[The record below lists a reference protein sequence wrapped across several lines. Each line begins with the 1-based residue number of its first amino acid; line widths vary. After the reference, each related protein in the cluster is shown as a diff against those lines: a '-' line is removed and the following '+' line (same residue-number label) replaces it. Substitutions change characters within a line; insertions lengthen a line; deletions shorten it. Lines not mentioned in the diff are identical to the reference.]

1 MGMGSFMNEK
11 TEIVLVV
18 EDDAETQEVLCA
30 ALELEGYTVHVAT
43 NGFEAINTARTLKP
57 DLVLMDIIMPV
68 MDGIEATR
76 ELKKDPITRH
86 IPILMVT
93 VVDRKK
99 DIINGLEAGATD
111 YIAKPFFLP
120 ELTARVKTA
129 LTTKKLYEEGIETKE
144 QLIMS
149 EEKYRQLVQNAGEG
163 ILVLQD
169 GMLRFFNPKTI
180 ELMGYSEDALTNR
193 PFIKMVHSEDREK
206 VGAYFQDPLVVEE
219 RTTSLTF
226 RIITE
231 DGNTKWLET
240 NTVSI
245 HWEDKPASL
254 SFLADITER
263 KRAEEEKKKIQG
275 QLLQAQKMEAV
286 GTLAGGIAHDFN
298 NLLQVVQGYTDL
310 LLHNAGHDERQY
322 LALQSIAGAAK
333 RGAALTRQLLTF
345 SRTMESYRRPL
356 DLNHKVQDVKNL
368 LERTIPKMISIKLEL
383 AEDLKIVNA
392 DATQV
397 EQMLMNLAVNA
408 KDSMPGGGELIIKTE
423 NVVLNE
429 ELCRIHPD
437 AHPWVYALLTV
448 SDNGHGMDEK
458 TLGHIFEPFF
468 TTKEIGKGTGLGLAM
483 VYGIVKSH
491 RGFISCSSQPGE
503 GTTSKV
509 YLPTVE
515 QEVEMVPEDKIIAP
529 VAGGKERILLVDD
542 EDIIRDLG
550 IQLLG
555 ESGYTVFAV
564 PDGETA
570 LELYRKEQKQIDL
583 VILDLLMP
591 GMGGMKCLDELL
603 TINPEARVLISTGYS
618 VDGPTKETV
627 EAKTGGCITKPF
639 DREQILN
646 MIREVLDAH

>member
-1 MGMGSFMNEK
+1 MNKK

-18 EDDAETQEVLCA
+18 EDDAEIQEVLCA

-43 NGFEAINTARTLKP
+43 NGFEAINAARTLKP
-57 DLVLMDIIMPV
+57 DVVLMDVIMPV

-111 YIAKPFFLP
+111 YIAKPFFVP
-120 ELTARVKTA
+120 ELTARVKAA
-129 LTTKKLYEEGIETKE
+129 LTSKRLYEECIETKE

-169 GMLRFFNPKTI
+169 GMLRFCNPKII
-180 ELMGYSEDALTNR
+180 ELMGYSEEALTNR
-193 PFIKMVHSEDREK
+193 PFVEMVHSEDREK
-206 VGAYFQDPLVVEE
+206 VGAHFQGPPVVEE
-219 RTTSLTF
+219 RTTNLTF
-226 RIITE
+226 RIIAE

-254 SFLADITER
+254 SFLADITDR
-263 KRAEEEKKKIQG
+263 RRAEEEKKKIQG

-298 NLLQVVQGYTDL
+298 NLLQVVQGYADL

-383 AEDLKIVNA
+383 AEGLKIVNA

-408 KDSMPGGGELIIKTE
+408 KDSMPGGGELIFKTE
-423 NVVLNE
+423 NVILNE

-468 TTKEIGKGTGLGLAM
+468 TTKKVGKGTGLGLAM

-491 RGFISCSSQPGE
+491 RGFISCSSKPGE
-503 GTTSKV
+503 GTTFKV

-515 QEVEMVPEDKIIAP
+515 QEMEMVQENKIIAP

-555 ESGYTVFAV
+555 ESGYTVFTA

-570 LELYRKEQKQIDL
+570 LELYRKEQEQIDL

-627 EAKTGGCITKPF
+627 EARTSGCISKPF
-639 DREQILN
+639 DRGQILN
-646 MIREVLDAH
+646 VIREVLDAH